1 MAEQSSHIN
10 KLMEENRRYI
20 KENGKLKKKSV
31 SRSGA
36 TLLSPN
42 NFDHFGSS
50 VSSVGMDGDYGQT
63 EEMLTELQDRIMA
76 LQMHNDE
83 LSVCLEQEKRKR
95 REAEEQVVRDEGYI
109 KRLEDSV
116 QVRTDKC
123 CKVGACVKWRHEA
136 RK

>member
-42 NFDHFGSS
+42 NFDHFGGSG
-50 VSSVGMDGDYGQT
+50 VNSVGMGGGYGQT
-63 EEMLTELQDRIMA
+63 EEVLTELQDRILA

-95 REAEEQVVRDEGYI
+95 RAAEEQVEKDEGYI

-116 QVRTDKC
+116 QVRINS
-123 CKVGACVKWRHEA
+123 
-136 RK
+136 

>member
-20 KENGKLKKKSV
+20 KENGKLKKKS

-36 TLLSPN
+36 TLLNPN
-42 NFDHFGSS
+42 NFDHFGSG
-50 VSSVGMDGDYGQT
+50 VSSGGMVGVDGGYGQT
-63 EEMLTELQDRIMA
+63 EEVLTELQDRILA

-83 LSVCLEQEKRKR
+83 LSLCLEQEKRKR
-95 REAEEQVVRDEGYI
+95 REAEERVERDEGYI

-116 QVRTDKC
+116 QVR
-123 CKVGACVKWRHEA
+123 KVKEA
-136 RK
+136 Q